1 MATSVKHGQN
11 YSDFTMQFTIQ
22 HKDNDLDYGKAAM
35 IFSEDILNEW
45 KDEMILALEL
55 RMQHCVSD
63 LYKHRDS
70 VYVANEHIIGY
81 TKGLKTKIFNHTS
94 YNTMEE
100 ALSILNEGNLDRI
113 LNPHM
118 VDQIIKG
125 LFWIPEE
132 LKDSSRKYGFGEL
145 ISLLT
150 SVFICGK

>member
-1 MATSVKHGQN
+1 MATSVKHGNN
-11 YSDFTMQFTIQ
+11 YSNFTMQFTIR

-55 RMQHCVSD
+55 RMKHCISD

-81 TKGLKTKIFNHTS
+81 MKGLKTKTFNHTS
-94 YNTMEE
+94 YNAMEE

-125 LFWIPEE
+125 LFWISEDIR
-132 LKDSSRKYGFGEL
+132 DSDRKYGFGEL

>member
-1 MATSVKHGQN
+1 MATSVKHGKN
-11 YSDFTMQFTIQ
+11 YSNFTMQFTIQ
-22 HKDNDLDYGKAAM
+22 HKDNDLDFSKTA
-35 IFSEDILNEW
+35 IVLSEDILNEW

-94 YNTMEE
+94 YNAMEE

-125 LFWIPEE
+125 LFWISEDIR
-132 LKDSSRKYGFGEL
+132 DSSRRYGFEEL
-145 ISLLT
+145 VALLT
-150 SVFICGK
+150 SAFTCGK